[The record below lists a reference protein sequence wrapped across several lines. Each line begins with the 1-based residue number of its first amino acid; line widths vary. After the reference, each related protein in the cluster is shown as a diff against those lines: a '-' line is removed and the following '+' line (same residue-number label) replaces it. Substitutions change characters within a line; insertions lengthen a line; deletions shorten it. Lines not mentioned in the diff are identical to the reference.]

1 MNESEIVAIATSR
14 AQEAAT
20 RVHREVFER
29 ELANLRKAQRV
40 AASGVGQARTSA
52 PLSDGMWSAEQVAA
66 YLGMSKSWVYERA
79 ELGELAAVRL
89 GGRLRFSSHAVR
101 EYAESGKQEAP
112 KVISMASRR
121 RK

>member
-29 ELANLRKAQRV
+29 ELASLRQVQRV
-40 AASGVGQARTSA
+40 AAAGAEEQRAKP

-66 YLGMSKSWVYERA
+66 FLGMSKSWVYERA
-79 ELGELAAVRL
+79 ESGELAAVRL
-89 GGRLRFSSHAVR
+89 GGRLRFSSHVVR
-101 EYAESGKQEAP
+101 EYAQRGEQEAP
-112 KVISMASRR
+112 KVISMSARR